1 MTRILCIGMPVRD
14 LMFRIGGALAQ
25 GSKNPASH
33 FDEICGGNGL
43 NAAIAI
49 ARLGGRAALTGPV
62 GDRSEGAN
70 RIIFDLLGREGVDT
84 AHLVHMP
91 GLVTA
96 TSAILIHADGERS
109 NITFRDPGL
118 WSARLPDPGML
129 LDDCSAILTESR
141 CSAFAAELCATARAR
156 GLPVVI
162 DIDNPMAL
170 DDRLLTAASHLI
182 FSSEALRA
190 SAGLSD
196 DVAALRKVAGLTPA
210 FLAAT
215 RGAQGTIWLDDQQT
229 PRETPAFPVQ
239 AVDSLG
245 AGDVFHGAFALALT
259 ERQDLT
265 GALRF
270 ASAAAALKCT
280 RHGGALGC
288 PQRPEVEAFL
298 TESSDI
304 GTGQGPGAL
313 P

>member
-1 MTRILCIGMPVRD
+1 LTRILCIGMPVRD
-14 LMFRIGGALAQ
+14 LMFRIGGPLAQ

-33 FDEICGGNGL
+33 FDEICGGNAL
-43 NAAIAI
+43 NAAVAVN
-49 ARLGGRAALTGPV
+49 RLGGRAALAGPI
-62 GDRSEGAN
+62 GDRSEAAN

-109 NITFRDPGL
+109 NVTFRDPGL
-118 WSARLPDPGML
+118 WSARLPDSDML
-129 LDDCSAILTESR
+129 LHDCSAILAESR
-141 CSAFAAELCATARAR
+141 CSAFAAELCATAAAR
-156 GLPVVI
+156 GIPVVI

-170 DDRLLTAASHLI
+170 DDPLLVSASHLI
-182 FSSEALRA
+182 FSAETLRA
-190 SAGLSD
+190 SAATSD
-196 DVAALRKVAGLTPA
+196 DAAALRKIAGLTPA

-215 RGAQGTIWLDDQQT
+215 RGPDGTIWLDEARTVRD
-229 PRETPAFPVQ
+229 TPAFAVR

-259 ERQDLT
+259 EGQHIPD
-265 GALRF
+265 ALRF

-280 RHGGALGC
+280 RHGGILGC
-288 PQRPEVEAFL
+288 PRRPEVEAFL
-298 TESSDI
+298 MDPVSAPA
-304 GTGQGPGAL
+304 GTRQDHL